1 MNKQYF
7 RNTVLVQKPYSVYK
21 NISHCALEYLCY
33 KRCSLYPAPEFTAC
47 GPLSVDFPIS
57 ACCPRGLQGRRQ
69 AKCLKQWPL
78 LWGFHQ
84 EHLWG
89 LECEMKCKSWV
100 LTLEQWPSTPASGV
114 GVGPGRASWPTR
126 PCLLKRLWRFFQ
138 IGRGSD
144 ACKGKAES
152 KRETEHFLRTLH
164 GKEGGNCLVP
174 F

>member
-1 MNKQYF
+1 MPWNICATNAALCTQP
-7 RNTVLVQKPYSVYK
+7 RNSLPV
-21 NISHCALEYLCY
+21 A
-33 KRCSLYPAPEFTAC
+33 RCL
-47 GPLSVDFPIS
+47 DFPIS

-78 LWGFHQ
+78 LWGSHQ

-138 IGRGSD
+138 IGRESD
-144 ACKGKAES
+144 ARKGKAES
-152 KRETEHFLRTLH
+152 KRETEHFLRTLN